1 TRNKS
6 IELVSGKSYDVKL
19 EYFQAG
25 SDCSINFKWGVPGED
40 PAKKAVRLAAGSDAV
55 IFVGGISPQIEG
67 EEMNVQ
73 IDGFFGGDRTDI
85 ELPKPLRRLLEE
97 LAGTGKPVVLV
108 LTSGSA
114 LGVNWANEH
123 LAGIVQLW
131 YPGEEG
137 GTALADV
144 LFGDYSPAGR
154 LPVTFYKSVNQLPP
168 FDDYRM
174 AGRTYRYFSG
184 EPLFQFGYGLS
195 YTRFSYGKLKMPGV
209 VKPGENVTVSVSVTN
224 SGRIAGDEVVQLY
237 VKHTNAS
244 VPVPIRSL
252 QGFKRIHLA
261 PGQTQ
266 AVSFSLTARQLSL
279 IDSQSRRVV

>member
-1 TRNKS
+1 
-6 IELVSGKSYDVKL
+6 
-19 EYFQAG
+19 
-25 SDCSINFKWGVPGED
+25 
-40 PAKKAVRLAAGSDAV
+40 V

-73 IDGFFGGDRTDI
+73 IGGFFGGDRTDI
-85 ELPKPLRRLLEE
+85 ELPKVQRRLLEE

-123 LAGIVQLW
+123 LAGIIQLW

-174 AGRTYRYFSG
+174 AGRTYRYFTG
-184 EPLFQFGYGLS
+184 EPLFPFGFGLS
-195 YTRFSYGKLKMPGV
+195 YSSFAYSGLAAPKEAKTGESLSLSVSVKNTGRVSADEVVEVYLKHLGAPAWAPLRSLAGFKRV
-209 VKPGENVTVSVSVTN
+209 RLKPGETRSVSFTCISATRSSSPVT
-224 SGRIAGDEVVQLY
+224 EY
-237 VKHTNAS
+237 T
-244 VPVPIRSL
+244 
-252 QGFKRIHLA
+252 
-261 PGQTQ
+261 
-266 AVSFSLTARQLSL
+266 SLTPSIAASAGPSADTCCGSALIRTIALSMCA
-279 IDSQSRRVV
+279 